1 MKAIGKKAE
10 EVGKNAASAI
20 AEGSAKVAD
29 KVKDHLNQKQPTLD
43 DVKDAIKNMAN
54 QVADS
59 SAKVVD
65 TIKNEIEK
73 AANSDEVKKVLEAA
87 QEKIDV
93 AATEVEGGLK
103 QVGNKLNE
111 IFDFVK
117 DEQKRLSQNPPNL
130 DELKQ
135 IIIGMGGEIADGSSL
150 VFEKIKEKV
159 LNAANIE
166 EIMKII
172 TAAQEKVDKAATDVE
187 GGLYDVAD
195 KLEEMLESV
204 QKQNNWCDSEKQ

>member
-1 MKAIGKKAE
+1 
-10 EVGKNAASAI
+10 
-20 AEGSAKVAD
+20 
-29 KVKDHLNQKQPTLD
+29 
-43 DVKDAIKNMAN
+43 MAN

-87 QEKIDV
+87 QEKIDE